1 MKLDLNTL
9 KLGIAKNLKNS
20 QELIDEAEI
29 LFNNEKFARTY
40 LLSHIAIEESS
51 KCAILLKV
59 VAFKVW
65 NEEIDIKNVRKRY
78 SNHKEKIK
86 NFELLNLIIEKGT
99 YDESI
104 FNQVIEDTNN
114 CKNDSLYVSWSNE
127 NNFTL
132 PSEIFTK
139 EKAEEKLHS
148 ALEYCKLFTSISIKL
163 FQDENG
169 IYEKLKE
176 SKTNETI
183 IEILKSETERKRK

>member
-9 KLGIAKNLKNS
+9 KLGIAKNLRNS

-132 PSEIFTK
+132 PSEIVTK
-139 EKAEEKLHS
+139 ETAEEKLHS
-148 ALEYCKLFTSISIKL
+148 ASEYCKLFTSISIKL

>member
-9 KLGIAKNLKNS
+9 KLGIAKNLRNS

-139 EKAEEKLHS
+139 EKA
-148 ALEYCKLFTSISIKL
+148 
-163 FQDENG
+163 
-169 IYEKLKE
+169 
-176 SKTNETI
+176 
-183 IEILKSETERKRK
+183 